1 MVQREEYETW
11 SDSVVDFQV
20 KNGGGI
26 ALSLTGYEDGLG
38 RDFELRLDEFPV
50 IELWKKK
57 ESEDSFNT
65 SIKYTHDASDD
76 TLGKELVQYLTL
88 VDGDVLGSTYESL
101 YKYYKELADSRLR
114 TVNKAAR
121 KAKKNADVREV
132 ENEINAKDMLKQELD
147 PDTLKS
153 FLMTA
158 DRIWY
163 EAILGHYKKF
173 HTLSDVLIEK
183 SIYVQLFDDLEKDFP
198 LHAAALL
205 NISVCDTF
213 YKPGRFTVS
222 TFNERKKAALMYFF
236 AMCRARNKSN
246 MKYWA
251 MIETLAIFGKGISS
265 VTTRSTASRSFCT
278 VLRYALR
285 KVDEIHDL

>member
-1 MVQREEYETW
+1 M
-11 SDSVVDFQV
+11 

-26 ALSLTGYEDGLG
+26 ALSLTGYEGGLG

-50 IELWKKK
+50 IELWKKRQ
-57 ESEDSFNT
+57 SEDSFNPG
-65 SIKYTHDASDD
+65 IKYTHDGSDD
-76 TLGKELVQYLTL
+76 TLGKELVQYLSL
-88 VDGDVLGSTYESL
+88 VDGDVGSTYESL

-153 FLMTA
+153 FLMKA

-173 HTLSDVLIEK
+173 HTLSDDRYMCSFSTIWRRISHCMRRHC
-183 SIYVQLFDDLEKDFP
+183 SI
-198 LHAAALL
+198 
-205 NISVCDTF
+205 
-213 YKPGRFTVS
+213 
-222 TFNERKKAALMYFF
+222 
-236 AMCRARNKSN
+236 
-246 MKYWA
+246 
-251 MIETLAIFGKGISS
+251 
-265 VTTRSTASRSFCT
+265 
-278 VLRYALR
+278 
-285 KVDEIHDL
+285 